1 MMTED
6 TTIIDRCR
14 ITGEMYSVTV
24 KTVDLHRFEQG
35 KGLIQNI
42 FPYLNAGDREFV
54 KTRISP
60 KGWDKLFPKEEQDD

>member
-1 MMTED
+1 MTED

-24 KTVDLHRFEQG
+24 KTVDLRRFERG
-35 KGLIQNI
+35 EDLVQNI
-42 FPYLNAGDREFV
+42 FPYLNTGDREFV

-60 KGWDKLFPKEEQDD
+60 KGWDQLFPQEEEE

>member
-1 MMTED
+1 MTED

-24 KTVDLHRFEQG
+24 KTADLARFE
-35 KGLIQNI
+35 KGEGLVQNI
-42 FPYLNAGDREFV
+42 FPYLSAGDREFV

-60 KGWDKLFPKEEQDD
+60 NGWDKLFPKEEQDE